1 MIHNKNANSSKEVL
15 LASKGSQSLTN
26 QAISAMGRE
35 YDQEG
40 SVNNF
45 ICWQSGIFV
54 HILAIMT
61 FQNLHGT
68 VA

>member
-1 MIHNKNANSSKEVL
+1 M
-15 LASKGSQSLTN
+15 TN